1 MQGYNMRARVNKII
15 PFSSVDGPGN
25 RTAIFLQGCNINCLY
40 CHNPETRDKYGDKNI
55 TTVTEM
61 SSDEVLEQV
70 KKQIPFVRG
79 ITVSGGECML
89 QYDFLTELFT
99 KAKKLGLSTMI
110 DTNGTI
116 DFAGK
121 QDLLDVTDG
130 VLLDIKAYDSDI
142 HRKITGTGNE
152 TVIANARLLATSGR
166 LEEIRC
172 VICPSLYDGKHSVRA
187 IGEMMRDLYKPDSF
201 HFKLIS
207 YRPMG
212 VRAEYARMLTPGTD
226 YMNEL
231 AGILGELGYEKTI
244 VV

>member
-1 MQGYNMRARVNKII
+1 MKARVNKII

-40 CHNPETRDKYGDKNI
+40 CHNPETRDKYGNPEI

-61 SSDEVLEQV
+61 SADEVLEKV

-89 QYDFLTELFT
+89 QPDFLTELFT
-99 KAKKLGLSTMI
+99 KTKMLGLSTMI

-116 DFAGK
+116 GFADK
-121 QDLLDVTDG
+121 QDLLAVTDG
-130 VLLDIKAYDSDI
+130 VLLDIKAFDSDT
-142 HRKITGTGNE
+142 HRKITGAGNE
-152 TVIANARLLATSGR
+152 NVLANARFLASIGK

-172 VICPSLYDGKHSVRA
+172 VICPSLYDGRQSVKA
-187 IGEMMRDLYKPDSF
+187 IGELMLDLYKPDSF
-201 HFKLIS
+201 HYKLIS

-212 VRAEYARMLTPGTD
+212 VRAEYAHMLTPGTD

-231 AGILGELGYEKTI
+231 AGMLSEMGYEKTI
-244 VV
+244 IV

>member
-1 MQGYNMRARVNKII
+1 
-15 PFSSVDGPGN
+15 
-25 RTAIFLQGCNINCLY
+25 
-40 CHNPETRDKYGDKNI
+40 
-55 TTVTEM
+55 M

-99 KAKKLGLSTMI
+99 KTKKLGLSTMI

-152 TVIANARLLATSGR
+152 TVIANARLLATIGR

>member
-1 MQGYNMRARVNKII
+1 MRALVNKII

-25 RTAIFLQGCNINCLY
+25 RTAIFLQGCNINCKY
-40 CHNPETRDKYGDKNI
+40 CHNPETRDKYGDPAI

-61 SSDEVLEQV
+61 SVEEVMAQV

-89 QYDFLTELFT
+89 QSQFLTELFRE
-99 KAKKLGLSTMI
+99 AKKLNLSTMI

-116 DFAGK
+116 DFSDK
-121 QDLLDVTDG
+121 QELLSVTDG
-130 VLLDIKAYDSDI
+130 VLLDIKAFDSED
-142 HRKITGTGNE
+142 HKEITGTGNE
-152 TVIANARLLATSGR
+152 TVLANARLLAKLHK

-172 VICPSLYDGKHSVRA
+172 VICPSLYDGRRSVEA
-187 IGEMMRDLYKPDSF
+187 IGRYMQDIYEKQSF

-212 VRAEYARMLTPGTD
+212 VREEFSHMLTPGTD
-226 YMNEL
+226 YMKAL
-231 AGILGELGYEKTI
+231 AEMLSELGYEDTI
-244 VV
+244 VI

>member
-1 MQGYNMRARVNKII
+1 MKARVNKII

-40 CHNPETRDKYGDKNI
+40 CHNPETRDKYGNPEI

-61 SSDEVLEQV
+61 SADEVLEKV

-89 QYDFLTELFT
+89 QPDFLTELFT
-99 KAKKLGLSTMI
+99 KTKMLGLSTMI

-116 DFAGK
+116 GFADK
-121 QDLLDVTDG
+121 QDLLAVTDG
-130 VLLDIKAYDSDI
+130 VLLDIKAFDSDT
-142 HRKITGTGNE
+142 HRKITGAGNE
-152 TVIANARLLATSGR
+152 NVLANARFLASIGK

-172 VICPSLYDGKHSVRA
+172 VICPSLYDGRQSVRA
-187 IGEMMRDLYKPDSF
+187 IGELMFDLYKPDSF

-212 VRAEYARMLTPGTD
+212 VRAEYAHMLTPGTD

-231 AGILGELGYEKTI
+231 AGILSEMGYEKTI
-244 VV
+244 IV

>member
-1 MQGYNMRARVNKII
+1 MKARVNKII

-40 CHNPETRDKYGDKNI
+40 CHNPETRDKYGNPEI

-61 SSDEVLEQV
+61 SADEVLEKV

-152 TVIANARLLATSGR
+152 TVIANARLLATIGR

-231 AGILGELGYEKTI
+231 AGILSELGYEKTI